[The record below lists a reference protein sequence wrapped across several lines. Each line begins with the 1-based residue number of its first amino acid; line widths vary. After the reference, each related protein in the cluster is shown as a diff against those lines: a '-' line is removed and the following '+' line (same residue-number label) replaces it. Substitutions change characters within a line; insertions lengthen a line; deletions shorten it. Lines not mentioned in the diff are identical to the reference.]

1 MNDAE
6 EMRNKHNKE
15 IDEKKMASRKNTRT
29 RRKMKKINENVEIKQ
44 KSEHEMKEKTEMK
57 QKLDQVTK
65 EKTVMK
71 LLIDQMTQEKT
82 EMRQQT
88 DQLTKEKTEMKQQID
103 QMTKEKTEMKQ
114 QIDQMTKEWT
124 EKKQELERKI
134 DGLFTQTVYQREKL
148 QEWEYNASELLNELV
163 VRTLKNRFN
172 IISFKQINVCTLTR
186 MHHCANNIQASC
198 NHAYYFSLTE
208 KAKLANPS

>member
-1 MNDAE
+1 MQFKATAAQGMNDAE

-44 KSEHEMKEKTEMK
+44 KSEHEMKEKT
-57 QKLDQVTK
+57 
-65 EKTVMK
+65 VMK

-88 DQLTKEKTEMKQQID
+88 DQL
-103 QMTKEKTEMKQ
+103 TKEKTEMKQ